1 MIPIPLRLAE
11 RPTQGGLVVPWISVQ
26 LGDGGFDLG
35 NVHTSRVNT
44 CLYKQ
49 SCQICGELILDRIV
63 FFLTESTLDAMS
75 ATEPPMHPECAA
87 YSAKACPMVNGRMRH
102 YRTSLSRAYGP
113 AGENCDIPACACSGW
128 QPSES
133 SGSNAGRLA
142 EPWHAVWCTGYTV
155 TVPDAETQA
164 LVASGAVP
172 TRKSLGARIDQPLKV
187 RPILND
193 TTTTGCPA

>member
-1 MIPIPLRLAE
+1 MIPIPLRLAG

-35 NVHTSRVNT
+35 NMHTSRVNT
-44 CLYKQ
+44 CFYKQ
-49 SCQICGELILDRIV
+49 SCQICGELIVGRLV
-63 FFLTESTLDAMS
+63 FFLTESTLDTMV

-87 YSAKACPMVNGRMRH
+87 YAAKACPMVTGRMRH

-113 AGENCDIPACACSGW
+113 AGEQCDIPGCDCSGW
-128 QPSES
+128 QPSDTS
-133 SGSNAGRLA
+133 SNAGRSA
-142 EPWHAVWCTGYTV
+142 EAWHAVWCTSYTV
-155 TVPDAETQA
+155 TVPDEETQR

-172 TRKSLGARIDQPLKV
+172 TRKSLGAHINNPLKV

-193 TTTTGCPA
+193 TTTTGYPA